1 MKKEKRM
8 LSKKIERQLMYE
20 EVYGEE
26 MKHDYYYYEDDVFDK
41 VGIVY
46 GTIVC

>member
-1 MKKEKRM
+1 MKKGKRT
-8 LSKKIERQLMYE
+8 LSKSAERQLMYE

-26 MKHDYYYYEDDVFDK
+26 MKHDYYYYEDDIFDK
-41 VGIVY
+41 IGIVY

>member
-8 LSKKIERQLMYE
+8 LSKSAERQLMYE
-20 EVYGEE
+20 EIYGEE
-26 MKHDYYYYEDDVFDK
+26 MKHDYYYYEDDILDK
-41 VGIVY
+41 VIVY

>member
-1 MKKEKRM
+1 MEKKRENVF
-8 LSKKIERQLMYE
+8 KKIERQLMYE

-46 GTIVC
+46 GTIIC

>member
-1 MKKEKRM
+1 MKKRKENVI
-8 LSKKIERQLMYE
+8 KKIERQLMYE

-26 MKHDYYYYEDDVFDK
+26 MKHDYYYYEDDIFDK

-46 GTIVC
+46 GTIIC

>member
-1 MKKEKRM
+1 MKKGKRT

-26 MKHDYYYYEDDVFDK
+26 MKHDYYYYEDDIFDK

-46 GTIVC
+46 GTIIY

>member
-8 LSKKIERQLMYE
+8 LSKSAERQLMYE
-20 EVYGEE
+20 EIYGEE

-41 VGIVY
+41 VEIVY

>member
-1 MKKEKRM
+1 MEERKGT
-8 LSKKIERQLMYE
+8 LSKGAERQLMYE

-26 MKHDYYYYEDDVFDK
+26 MKHDYYYYEDDIFDK
-41 VGIVY
+41 IGIIY

>member
-8 LSKKIERQLMYE
+8 LSKSAEKQLMYAK
-20 EVYGEE
+20 VYGEE
-26 MKHDYYYYEDDVFDK
+26 MKHDYYYYEDDILDK
-41 VGIVY
+41 VIVY